1 MQPLECQCCQPRGG
15 RGREGEGDVGRGA
28 VAAGR
33 AHRGKPPDVVPLG
46 LSIPWLA
53 DPGWAISPPLSPHPE
68 NGAASCPDF
77 PVGSVLRTAENKG
90 HGNVLQ
96 T

>member
-28 VAAGR
+28 VAEGR
-33 AHRGKPPDVVPLG
+33 AHGGKPPDVVPLG

-53 DPGWAISPPLSPHPE
+53 GPG
-68 NGAASCPDF
+68 
-77 PVGSVLRTAENKG
+77 
-90 HGNVLQ
+90 
-96 T
+96 